1 MKFRLSSCFV
11 LLVLVVTSC
20 ARPQDSE
27 GNAASRRSSGNE
39 QNIQVMG
46 SDTMVNL
53 GQASAEEY
61 TSMNPNAYTAIGGG
75 GSGVGI
81 AALMNGTADLSN
93 SSRAIKDKEISKA
106 NELGFGVEEYIVGWD
121 GLAVVVHPDNPVS
134 ELSILQIAEIF
145 TAKITNWKEVGG
157 DDLEIVLLSREVNSG
172 THVYFKENVVG
183 SLGKGTEFSEEA
195 LLMPSSQALADE
207 VTNNTGAIGYYG
219 MGYLSPAQKSINV
232 SLDGVTF
239 AAPTIENVINKTYPI
254 ARPLFMYSRD
264 SISAAAKAY
273 IEWILGE
280 EGQAIVAAQDFVPLY
295 N

>member
-1 MKFRLSSCFV
+1 MKFKFSSFFV

-27 GNAASRRSSGNE
+27 GNAASRSSSGNE

-53 GQASAEEY
+53 GQAWAEEY
-61 TSMNPNAYTAIGGG
+61 TKMNPNAYIAVGGG

-93 SSRAIKDKEISKA
+93 SSRAIKVKEISKA
-106 NELGFGVEEYIVGWD
+106 NELGFGVEEHIVGWD

-195 LLMPSSQALADE
+195 LLMPSSQSLADE
-207 VTNNTGAIGYYG
+207 VANNTGAIGYYG
-219 MGYLSPAQKSINV
+219 MGYLSPAQKPINV
-232 SLDGVTF
+232 SVDGVTF
-239 AAPTIENVINKTYPI
+239 VSPAVENVINKTYPI

-280 EGQAIVAAQDFVPLY
+280 EGQAVVAAQDFVPLY

>member
-1 MKFRLSSCFV
+1 MKFRLSSFFV

-27 GNAASRRSSGNE
+27 GNSASRRSSGNE

-53 GQASAEEY
+53 GQAWAEEY
-61 TSMNPNAYTAIGGG
+61 TSMNPNAYIAVGGG

-121 GLAVVVHPDNPVS
+121 GLAVVVHPDNPVNQ
-134 ELSILQIAEIF
+134 LSILQIAEIF

-183 SLGKGTEFSEEA
+183 ALGKGTEFSEEA

-239 AAPTIENVINKTYPI
+239 VSPTVENVINKTYPI

-273 IEWILGE
+273 IEWISGE

>member
-1 MKFRLSSCFV
+1 MKFKFSSFFI

-27 GNAASRRSSGNE
+27 GNAAGSSSSGSE
-39 QNIQVMG
+39 QSIQVTG

-53 GQASAEEY
+53 GQAWAEEY
-61 TSMNPNAYTAIGGG
+61 TKTNPNAYIAVGGG

-81 AALMNGTADLSN
+81 AALMNGTADLAN

-106 NELGFGVEEYIVGWD
+106 NELGFGIKEYIVGWD
-121 GLAVVVHPDNPVS
+121 GLAVVVHPDNPVNQ
-134 ELSILQIAEIF
+134 LSILQIAEIF

-207 VTNNTGAIGYYG
+207 VTNNIGAIGYYG
-219 MGYLSPAQKSINV
+219 MGYLSPSQKPIDV
-232 SLDGVTF
+232 SVDGVVF
-239 AAPTIENVINKTYPI
+239 VPPTIGNVLNKTYPI
-254 ARPLFMYSRD
+254 ARPLHMFSRD
-264 SISAAAKAY
+264 NISAAAKAY
-273 IEWILGE
+273 IEWIMGE
-280 EGQAIVAAQDFVPLY
+280 GGQAVVAAQDFVPLS
-295 N
+295 